1 VEYYPLIPAGAAE
14 TARIPV
20 PAIAPGAGPDTA
32 AAPEKAAESHRQDG
46 ARTATPEP
54 ASASARGPKESTLL
68 LSANFDHVKS
78 YAPHFRHGRFKI
90 MM

>member
-1 VEYYPLIPAGAAE
+1 MEYYPLISAGAAE

-20 PAIAPGAGPDTA
+20 PAIAPGAGPDT
-32 AAPEKAAESHRQDG
+32 AAESHRQDG

-54 ASASARGPKESTLL
+54 ASASARGPKESALL
-68 LSANFDHVKS
+68 LSANFDLVKS
-78 YAPHFRHGRFKI
+78 YAPHFRYGRFKL

>member
-20 PAIAPGAGPDTA
+20 PAIAPGTGPES
-32 AAPEKAAESHRQDG
+32 AP
-46 ARTATPEP
+46 
-54 ASASARGPKESTLL
+54 LL
-68 LSANFDHVKS
+68 IANVDHVKS

-90 MM
+90 IM

>member
-20 PAIAPGAGPDTA
+20 PAIAPGVAWIRRPRRD
-32 AAPEKAAESHRQDG
+32 KAAESHRQDG
-46 ARTATPEP
+46 VRTATPEP
-54 ASASARGPKESTLL
+54 TSASARGPKESALL

-78 YAPHFRHGRFKI
+78 YAPHFRYGRFKI

>member
-1 VEYYPLIPAGAAE
+1 LIPAGVAE

-20 PAIAPGAGPDTA
+20 PAIAPGVAWIRRPRRD
-32 AAPEKAAESHRQDG
+32 KAAESHRQDG

-54 ASASARGPKESTLL
+54 ASASARGPKESALL

-78 YAPHFRHGRFKI
+78 YAPHFRYGRFKI

>member
-1 VEYYPLIPAGAAE
+1 MEYYPLIPAGVAE

-20 PAIAPGAGPDTA
+20 PAIAPDTGPGYRGRVG
-32 AAPEKAAESHRQDG
+32 KAAKSHRQDG

-54 ASASARGPKESTLL
+54 VSASVRGPKESTLL

-78 YAPHFRHGRFKI
+78 YAPHFRYGRFKL